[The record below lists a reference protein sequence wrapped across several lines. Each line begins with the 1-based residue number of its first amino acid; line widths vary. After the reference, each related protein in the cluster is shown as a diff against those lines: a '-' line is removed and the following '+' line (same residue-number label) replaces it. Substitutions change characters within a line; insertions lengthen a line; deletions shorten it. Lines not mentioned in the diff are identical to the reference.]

1 MDYEKQRNFLKR
13 QHLRLIP
20 AAAGCGL
27 LLTQA
32 VRAPQPSAEGTLA
45 AALSL
50 GLLWAAYYLP
60 NYLGLDADPWRRL
73 RWVARA
79 RWAVLLLLGFTGLLA
94 GAKVATAAV
103 AAGALLHLALL
114 RPLLKMERQ
123 DLRKPLAT
131 RLAVLAAVYAVSDG
145 ALLWLAQRG
154 SASLLILNELLLC
167 FVFLAAVLVRPRSA
181 LHSPVFGAAATGF
194 SYFLT
199 MGAAGVSFWT
209 VTAAAVFLWTAGTI
223 HLLVRA
229 NQQNLENYDHLL
241 ENLRAFTKQSR
252 EELVGV
258 LLESVPRLA
267 ESWQRSQP
275 RGQAEVTA
283 WYRQNT
289 RLYLYANCQHHLLYR
304 HIMYTFGL
312 LQIARGRVLDF
323 GGGNGDFSRAL
334 ARKGVDVTY
343 LDVPG
348 DAAEYL
354 RWRAAREGLAVKVAH
369 DANALAGPYDVVF
382 CLDVVEHLAELPP
395 VFERFKQ
402 LLRPGGR
409 LLATYYNGPTSSAP
423 MHIDPGYDAKRFL
436 LEHGFRDVKSSMVG
450 LLSPELMR
458 KNHFMILE
466 REAS

>member
-1 MDYEKQRNFLKR
+1 MDYEKQSKFLKL
-13 QHLRLIP
+13 QRLWLVP

-27 LLTQA
+27 LLSQT
-32 VRAPQPSAEGTLA
+32 VRVPQPSGEGTLA

-60 NYLGLDADPWRRL
+60 NYLGMDADPWRRL

-79 RWAVLLLLGFTGLLA
+79 RWVVLLLLGFTALLA
-94 GAKVATAAV
+94 GARVALAGV
-103 AAGALLHLALL
+103 ALAALLHLALL
-114 RPLLKMERQ
+114 RPLLKLERQ
-123 DLRKPLAT
+123 DLREPLTT
-131 RLAVLAAVYAVSDG
+131 RLTVLACVYIVSDG
-145 ALLWLAQRG
+145 VLLWLARRG
-154 SASLLILNELLLC
+154 GASSLLLDELLLC

-181 LHSPVFGAAATGF
+181 LHAAVFGAAAAGF
-194 SYFLT
+194 GYFLT
-199 MGAAGVSFWT
+199 MGAGSTSFRT
-209 VTAAAVFLWTAGTI
+209 VTGAAVFLWAAGTI

-229 NQQNLENYDHLL
+229 NQQNLENYDDLL
-241 ENLRAFTKQSR
+241 ENLQAFTKQSR
-252 EELVGV
+252 EALVGV

-267 ESWQRSQP
+267 ENWRRSQP
-275 RGQAEVTA
+275 RGQEAVTA
-283 WYRQNT
+283 WYRNNT

-304 HIMYTFGL
+304 HVMYTFGL
-312 LQIARGRVLDF
+312 LRIAHGRVLDF

-334 ARKGVDVTY
+334 ARKGVEVTY
-343 LDVPG
+343 FDVPG

-354 RWRAAREGLAVKVAH
+354 RWRAAREGLAVKVVH
-369 DANALAGPYDVVF
+369 DANALEGPYDVVF
-382 CLDVVEHLAELPP
+382 CLDVVEHLADLPP

-436 LEHGFRDVKSSMVG
+436 LAHGFRDVKSSIVG

>member
-1 MDYEKQRNFLKR
+1 M
-13 QHLRLIP
+13 
-20 AAAGCGL
+20 

-32 VRAPQPSAEGTLA
+32 VRAPQPSAGGTLA
-45 AALSL
+45 TALSL

-60 NYLGLDADPWRRL
+60 NYLGMDADPWRRL

-79 RWAVLLLLGFTGLLA
+79 RWLVLLLLGFTALLA
-94 GAKVATAAV
+94 GAKVALVGVALAA
-103 AAGALLHLALL
+103 ALHFALL
-114 RPLLKMERQ
+114 RPLLKLERQ
-123 DLRKPLAT
+123 DLREPLAT
-131 RLAVLAAVYAVSDG
+131 RLAVLAAVYGVSDG

-154 SASLLILNELLLC
+154 GASSLLLVELLLC
-167 FVFLAAVLVRPRSA
+167 FAFFAGVLARPRSA
-181 LHSPVFGAAATGF
+181 PHPVVFGGAATAFG
-194 SYFLT
+194 YFLT
-199 MGAAGVSFWT
+199 AGAGSISFQA

-229 NQQNLENYDHLL
+229 NQQNLENYDDLL
-241 ENLRAFTKQSR
+241 ENLQAFTKQSR

-275 RGQAEVTA
+275 QGQAEVTA
-283 WYRQNT
+283 WYRQHT

-304 HIMYTFGL
+304 HIVYTFGL
-312 LQIARGRVLDF
+312 LGVARGRVLDF

-334 ARKGVDVTY
+334 ARRGFDVTY

-354 RWRAAREGLAVKVAH
+354 RWRAAREGLAVKVVH
-369 DANALAGPYDVVF
+369 DANALEGPYDVVF

-436 LEHGFRDVKSSMVG
+436 LEHGFRDVKSSIMG